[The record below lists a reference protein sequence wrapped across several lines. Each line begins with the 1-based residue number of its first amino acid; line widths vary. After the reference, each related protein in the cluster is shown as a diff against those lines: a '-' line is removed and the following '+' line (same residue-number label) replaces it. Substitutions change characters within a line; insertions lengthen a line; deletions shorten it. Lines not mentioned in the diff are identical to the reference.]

1 MKVARGQL
9 DFQKLHNEYTSMRN
23 NSILNFLI
31 NEQINLK
38 SHLSNRATSILKAAE
53 GFEDL
58 NSNKIIEKLVEEAR
72 LSLDKVY

>member
-1 MKVARGQL
+1 MKIARGQL

-38 SHLSNRATSILKAAE
+38 NHLNSRAQTVLRAAE
-53 GFEDL
+53 GF
-58 NSNKIIEKLVEEAR
+58 
-72 LSLDKVY
+72 